1 MFRTESEAT
10 KPLLAILL
18 FLPMLGATVAEE
30 GLDDVSSEAPDALR
44 KQFSLIGEEI
54 NAKLKLERR
63 FKSMGNI
70 GAAGR
75 FGDERRSLKEKEQA
89 LLQLIRKE
97 NPEMLVPKC

>member
-1 MFRTESEAT
+1 MRSLIAT
-10 KPLLAILL
+10 LLLLPLSAI
-18 FLPMLGATVAEE
+18 AETGE
-30 GLDDVSSEAPDALR
+30 KGRLEDVSSESPDAMQ
-44 KQFSLIGEEI
+44 KQVCLIGEEI
-54 NAKLKLERR
+54 KAKSTLERR

>member
-18 FLPMLGATVAEE
+18 FLPMLGATGGEE
-30 GLDDVSSEAPDALR
+30 GLDDVSSESPDALR
-44 KQFSLIGEEI
+44 QQFCLIGEEI
-54 NAKLKLERR
+54 DAKLKLERR

>member
-18 FLPMLGATVAEE
+18 FLPMIGATGEEE
-30 GLDDVSSEAPDALR
+30 GLDDASSESPDALR
-44 KQFSLIGEEI
+44 QQFCLIGEEI
-54 NAKLKLERR
+54 DAKLKLERR

-75 FGDERRSLKEKEQA
+75 FGDERRSLQEKEQA
-89 LLQLIRKE
+89 LLQQIRKE
-97 NPEMLVPKC
+97 NPEMSVPKC